1 MVLEEKSSQ
10 EYPVNAEVPQGS
22 ILALHFSSYALTAL
36 KIAAGQQS
44 LTVATAFVTT
54 EKLS

>member
-1 MVLEEKSSQ
+1 MVLDGKSSQ

-36 KIAAGQQS
+36 KIAVGQQS